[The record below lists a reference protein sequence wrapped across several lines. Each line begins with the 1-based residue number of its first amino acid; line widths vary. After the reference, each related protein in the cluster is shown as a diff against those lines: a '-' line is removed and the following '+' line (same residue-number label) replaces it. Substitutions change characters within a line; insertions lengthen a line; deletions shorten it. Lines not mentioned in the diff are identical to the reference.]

1 MRISFLDTKYDSDR
15 LPKIEV
21 IWRKNIPEIK
31 DLRCSSNISILFEYL
46 FSLSEKTEEYVYMLC
61 LNTALKPIGI
71 FEISHGTV
79 DLSVCNPREVFMKA
93 LLVGA
98 TSIIIVHNHPSGDN
112 KPGDVDLKAVKRL
125 IECGELM
132 KVPLLDSIIM
142 GDARETGAYSMRA
155 NLPIIFE
162 KKEKKDE

>member
-1 MRISFLDTKYDSDR
+1 MRILFLDTKYDSDR
-15 LPKIEV
+15 LPEIEV
-21 IWRKNIPEIK
+21 IGRKNIPGIK
-31 DLRCSSNISILFEYL
+31 NLRTPSNISILFEHL
-46 FSLSEKTEEYVYMLC
+46 FALSEKTEEYVYMLC

-93 LLVGA
+93 LLAGA

-125 IECGELM
+125 VECGELM
-132 KVPLLDSIIM
+132 KVPLLDSIIV
-142 GDARETGAYSMRA
+142 GNVRETGVYSMRSHM
-155 NLPIIFE
+155 PIIFE
-162 KKEKKDE
+162 KKEKKYE

>member
-1 MRISFLDTKYDSDR
+1 MRILMLDTKYDSDR
-15 LPKIEV
+15 LPEIEV
-21 IWRKNIPEIK
+21 IGRKNIPSIK
-31 DLRCSSNISILFEYL
+31 NLRTPGNISILFEHL
-46 FSLSEKTEEYVYMLC
+46 FAFSEKTEEYVYMLC

-112 KPGDVDLKAVKRL
+112 KPGDVDVKAMKRL
-125 IECGELM
+125 VECGELM
-132 KVPLLDSIIM
+132 KITLLDSIIV
-142 GDARETGAYSMRA
+142 GNVRETGVYSMRS
-155 NLPIIFE
+155 NMPIIFE
-162 KKEKKDE
+162 KKGEER